1 MLCLRPRPTTG
12 ADMRYPMLSLRLTLL
27 AALTLAGIRGS
38 AQQTTQQAT
47 AVDPRIALSDSAIRA
62 VIKQRVDE
70 KRSSGIAV
78 GILDPDG
85 RTRVF
90 AYGTSGTS
98 RPIDATSVFEIGSI
112 TKTFTGTTLADMVV
126 KGEVKLDDPVAK
138 YLPSASHVPSRNG
151 REITLVDLATQSSG
165 LPRMPT
171 NFHPKDQSNP
181 YADYTEQQA
190 IDFVSSYQ
198 LTRDV
203 GAEYEYSNLGMGLLG
218 IALTRRE
225 GVSYENLVR
234 KHVLDPLGMT
244 DTRVVFTPS
253 MRERLA
259 LGHDDNGNVVSNWDI
274 PGLAG
279 AGALRSTVNDM
290 LKYLGANVDPA
301 HTPLAPALSMAHVKR
316 HGTNNPNLNLGL
328 AWHILTTPYASN
340 ITWHNGGTGGY
351 RTFIGFDDARHAGV
365 VVLSNS
371 NTSVDDIGLHFVDPR
386 MPLTPA
392 PTKVVRTEIALA
404 PQILDRYVGDY
415 ELAPN
420 FHIVVTREGN
430 ALFGQPT
437 DQPKVQMF
445 AEKEDE
451 FFLKVV
457 DAQITFT
464 KDSSGSVTGLVLHQ
478 NGQDAPGKKVK

>member
-1 MLCLRPRPTTG
+1 
-12 ADMRYPMLSLRLTLL
+12 MRRSRLLRLTLL
-27 AALTLAGIRGS
+27 TVALLGTRAI
-38 AQQTTQQAT
+38 AQQPAQQAT
-47 AVDPRIALSDSAIRA
+47 AVDPRVALSDSAIRA
-62 VIKQRVDE
+62 IIKDRVDS

-78 GILDPDG
+78 GVLDPDG
-85 RTRVF
+85 HTRVF
-90 AYGTSGTS
+90 GYGASGTS
-98 RPIDATSVFEIGSI
+98 RPIDANSVFEIGSI

-138 YLPSASHVPSRNG
+138 YLPSSAHVPSRNG

-171 NFHPKDQSNP
+171 NFAPKDQTNP

-203 GAEYEYSNLGMGLLG
+203 GAKYEYSNLGMGLLG
-218 IALTRRE
+218 IALVRRE
-225 GVSYENLVR
+225 GTSYEALVR
-234 KHVLDPLGMT
+234 KHVLDPLGMS

-259 LGHDDNGNVVSNWDI
+259 LGHSEGGEVVSNWDI

-290 LKYLGANVDPA
+290 LKYLAANVDPA
-301 HTPLAPALSMAHVKR
+301 HSPIAAALEMAHVKR
-316 HGTNNPNLNLGL
+316 HGTDNPNLSLGL
-328 AWHILTTPYASN
+328 AWHILATPSGN
-340 ITWHNGGTGGY
+340 SITWHNGGTGGY
-351 RTFIGFDDARHAGV
+351 RTFIGFDPARHAGV

-371 NTSVDDIGLHFVDPR
+371 NTSVDDIGMHFVDPR
-386 MPLTPA
+386 MPLAPA
-392 PTKVVRTEIALA
+392 PVKVTHTEITLA
-404 PQILDRYVGDY
+404 PTVLDRYVGEY

-430 ALFGQPT
+430 ALYGQPT
-437 DQPKVQMF
+437 GQDKVQLF
-445 AEKEDE
+445 AEKEDG

-457 DAQITFT
+457 EAQIVFT
-464 KDSSGSVTGLVLHQ
+464 KDSSGNVTGLVLKQ
-478 NGQDAPGKKVK
+478 NGQESPGKKVK

>member
-1 MLCLRPRPTTG
+1 MRRFALPRLLMVL
-12 ADMRYPMLSLRLTLL
+12 ALSASS
-27 AALTLAGIRGS
+27 AAAQPA
-38 AQQTTQQAT
+38 AQQA
-47 AVDPRIALSDSAIRA
+47 AAIDPRVALSDSAIRA
-62 VIKQRVDE
+62 VIKDRVDT
-70 KRSSGIAV
+70 KRSSGIVV

-90 AYGTSGTS
+90 AYGASGTS
-98 RPIDATSVFEIGSI
+98 RPLDGQSVFEIGSI
-112 TKTFTGTTLADMVV
+112 TKTFTATTLADMVA

-138 YLPSASHVPSRNG
+138 YLPASAHVPSRNG

-165 LPRMPT
+165 LPRMPS
-171 NFHPKDQSNP
+171 NFAPKDQTNP

-190 IDFVSSYQ
+190 VDFVSSYQ
-198 LTRDV
+198 LPRDV
-203 GAEYEYSNLGMGLLG
+203 GAKYEYSNLGMGLLG

-225 GVSYENLVR
+225 GVSYEALVR
-234 KHVLDPLGMT
+234 KHVIDPLGMN
-244 DTRVVFTPS
+244 DTRVTFTPS

-259 LGHDDNGNVVSNWDI
+259 LGHDESGAVVSNWDI

-290 LKYLGANVDPA
+290 LRYLQANVEPS
-301 HTPLAPALSMAHVKR
+301 HTTLAPAIEMAHAKR
-316 HGTNNPNLNLGL
+316 YATDNPNLSLGL
-328 AWHILTTPYASN
+328 AWHILTTAAGSA

-351 RTFIGFDDARHAGV
+351 RTFIGFDPARHAGV

-371 NTSVDDIGLHFVDPR
+371 ATSVDDIGLHFVDPR
-386 MPLTPA
+386 VPLAPA
-392 PTKVVRTEIALA
+392 PVKVAHTEITLA
-404 PQILDRYVGDY
+404 PELLDRYVGDY

-437 DQPKVQMF
+437 GQGKVQLF
-445 AEKEDE
+445 AEKEDA

-457 DAQITFT
+457 DAQILFT
-464 KDSSGSVTGLVLHQ
+464 KDSSGTVTGMVLKQ
-478 NGQDAPGKKVK
+478 NGQNSPGRKIR

>member
-1 MLCLRPRPTTG
+1 MRLQFVLRH
-12 ADMRYPMLSLRLTLL
+12 TLVAVL
-27 AALTLAGIRGS
+27 AIAANRVG
-38 AQQTTQQAT
+38 AQQAAQQAA
-47 AVDPRIALSDSAIRA
+47 AVDPRVALSDSAIRA
-62 VIKQRVDE
+62 IIKDRVDS

-90 AYGTSGTS
+90 AYGSSGTN
-98 RPIDATSVFEIGSI
+98 RPLDANSVFEIGSI
-112 TKTFTGTTLADMVV
+112 TKTFTATSLADMIV

-138 YLPSASHVPSRNG
+138 YLPSSSHVPSRNG

-165 LPRMPT
+165 LPRMPS
-171 NFHPKDQSNP
+171 NFAPKDQNNP

-203 GAEYEYSNLGMGLLG
+203 GAKYEYSNLGMGLLG

-225 GVSYENLVR
+225 GVSYEQLVR
-234 KHVLDPLGMT
+234 KHVIDPLQMS
-244 DTRVVFTPS
+244 DTRVTFTPS

-259 LGHDDNGNVVSNWDI
+259 LGHDDAGKVVSNWDI

-290 LKYLGANVDPA
+290 LKYLAANVDPA
-301 HTPLAPALSMAHVKR
+301 HSPLAPAIEMTHVKR
-316 HGTNNPNLNLGL
+316 HGTDNPNLNLGL
-328 AWHILTTPYASN
+328 AWHILTTPEGSN

-351 RTFIGFDDARHAGV
+351 RTFTGFDSSRHAGV

-371 NTSVDDIGLHFVDPR
+371 NTGVDDIGLHLIDPR
-386 MPLTPA
+386 LPLAPA
-392 PTKVVRTEIALA
+392 PVKVVHTEIAVA
-404 PQILDRYVGDY
+404 PEVLERYVGDY
-415 ELAPN
+415 ELAPT

-437 DQPKVQMF
+437 GQDKVRLF
-445 AEKEDE
+445 GEREDT

-457 DAQITFT
+457 EAQVVFT
-464 KDSSGSVTGLVLHQ
+464 KDSSGNVTGLILKQ
-478 NGQDAPGKKVK
+478 NGQESPGKKVK

>member
-1 MLCLRPRPTTG
+1 MRRFVLPRFLMVL
-12 ADMRYPMLSLRLTLL
+12 ALSASSAT
-27 AALTLAGIRGS
+27 AQPA
-38 AQQTTQQAT
+38 AQQTA
-47 AVDPRIALSDSAIRA
+47 AIDPRVALSDSAIRA
-62 VIKQRVDE
+62 VIKDRVDT

-90 AYGTSGTS
+90 AYGASGTS
-98 RPIDATSVFEIGSI
+98 RPLDGQSVFEIGSI
-112 TKTFTGTTLADMVV
+112 TKTFTATTLADMVA

-138 YLPSASHVPSRNG
+138 YLPASAHVPSRNG

-165 LPRMPT
+165 LPRMPS
-171 NFHPKDQSNP
+171 NFAPKDQTNP

-190 IDFVSSYQ
+190 VDFVSSYQ
-198 LTRDV
+198 LPRDV
-203 GAEYEYSNLGMGLLG
+203 GAKYEYSNLGMGLLG

-225 GVSYENLVR
+225 GVSYEALVR
-234 KHVLDPLGMT
+234 THVIDPLGMN
-244 DTRVVFTPS
+244 DTRVTFTPS

-259 LGHDDNGNVVSNWDI
+259 LGHDENGAVVSNWDI

-290 LKYLGANVDPA
+290 LRYLQANVDPS
-301 HTPLAPALSMAHVKR
+301 HTTLAPAIDMAHAKR
-316 HGTNNPNLNLGL
+316 YATDNPNLSLGL
-328 AWHILTTPYASN
+328 AWHILTTAAGSA

-351 RTFIGFDDARHAGV
+351 RTFIGFDPARHAGV

-371 NTSVDDIGLHFVDPR
+371 ATSVDDIGLHFVDPR
-386 MPLTPA
+386 VPLAPA
-392 PTKVVRTEIALA
+392 PVKVAHTEITLA
-404 PQILDRYVGDY
+404 PQLLDRYVGDY

-437 DQPKVQMF
+437 GQGKVQLF
-445 AEKEDE
+445 AEKEDA

-457 DAQITFT
+457 DAQIVFT
-464 KDSSGSVTGLVLHQ
+464 KDSSGAVTGMVLKQ
-478 NGQDAPGKKVK
+478 NGQNSPGKKIR

>member
-1 MLCLRPRPTTG
+1 MLLPATG
-12 ADMRYPMLSLRLTLL
+12 AAMRYSRVSLRLTLL
-27 AALTLAGIRGS
+27 AALTVAGARGI
-38 AQQTTQQAT
+38 AQQPTQQAA
-47 AVDPRIALSDSAIRA
+47 AVDPRVALSDSAIRA
-62 VIKQRVDE
+62 VIKDRVDA

-98 RPIDATSVFEIGSI
+98 RPLDANSVFEIGSI
-112 TKTFTGTTLADMVV
+112 TKTFTATTLADMVA

-138 YLPSASHVPSRNG
+138 YLPSGSKVPSRNG

-171 NFHPKDQSNP
+171 NFHPKDQANP

-203 GAEYEYSNLGMGLLG
+203 GAEYEYSNLGVGLLG
-218 IALTRRE
+218 IALARRE
-225 GVSYENLVR
+225 GASYEALVR

-259 LGHDDNGNVVSNWDI
+259 LGHDDAGGVVSNWDI

-290 LKYLGANVDPA
+290 LKYLAANVDPGHA
-301 HTPLAPALSMAHVKR
+301 PLTRALTMGHVKR
-316 HGTNNPNLNLGL
+316 HGTSNPSLNLGL
-328 AWHILTTPYASN
+328 AWHILTTPYGSTL
-340 ITWHNGGTGGY
+340 TWHNGGTGGY
-351 RTFIGFDDARHAGV
+351 RTFIGFDDARHSGV

-371 NTSVDDIGLHFVDPR
+371 NTSVDDVGMHFVDPR
-386 MPLTPA
+386 LPLSPA
-392 PTKVVRTEIALA
+392 PTKVARIEITLA
-404 PQILDRYVGDY
+404 PQVLDRYVGDY
-415 ELAPN
+415 ELAPA
-420 FHIVVTREGN
+420 FHIVVTRDGG
-430 ALFGQPT
+430 ALYGQPT
-437 DQPKVQMF
+437 GQDKVQLF

-464 KDSSGSVTGLVLHQ
+464 KDSSGNVTGLVLHQ
-478 NGQDAPGKKVK
+478 NGQDSPGKRVK

>member
-1 MLCLRPRPTTG
+1 MLRVTRRSFLVVLAIAAPR
-12 ADMRYPMLSLRLTLL
+12 LQ
-27 AALTLAGIRGS
+27 
-38 AQQTTQQAT
+38 AQQPTQQAS
-47 AVDPRIALSDSAIRA
+47 AVDPRVALSDSAIRA
-62 VIKQRVDE
+62 VIKERVDT

-90 AYGTSGTS
+90 AYGASGTS
-98 RPIDATSVFEIGSI
+98 RPIDETSVFEIGSI
-112 TKTFTGTTLADMVV
+112 TKTFTGTTLADMVG

-138 YLPSASHVPSRNG
+138 YLPSTAHVPSRNG

-171 NFHPKDQSNP
+171 NFAPKDRSNP

-190 IDFVSSYQ
+190 IDFVSSYT
-198 LTRDV
+198 LPRDI

-218 IALTRRE
+218 IALARRE
-225 GVSYENLVR
+225 NTSYENLVR
-234 KHVLDPLGMT
+234 QHVLDPLGMN

-259 LGHDDNGNVVSNWDI
+259 LGHDEAGQVVSNWDI

-290 LKYLGANVDPA
+290 LKYLKANVDPA
-301 HTPLAPALSMAHVKR
+301 HTTLTSAIEMAHLKR
-316 HGTNNPNLNLGL
+316 HGTGNPNVNLGL
-328 AWHILTTPYASN
+328 AWHITTTPVGTN

-351 RTFIGFDDARHAGV
+351 RTFIGFDPARHAGV

-371 NTSVDDIGLHFVDPR
+371 NTGVDDIGMHFVDPR
-386 MPLTPA
+386 LPLAPA
-392 PTKVVRTEIALA
+392 PVKVAHTEISVA
-404 PQILDRYVGDY
+404 PAVLDRYVGDY

-430 ALFGQPT
+430 ALFGTPT
-437 DQPKVQMF
+437 GQGKAQLF
-445 AEKEDE
+445 AEKEDG

-457 DAQITFT
+457 EAQLVFT
-464 KDSSGSVTGLVLHQ
+464 KDSSGNVTGLVLKQ
-478 NGQDAPGKKVK
+478 NGQDTPGKKVK

>member
-1 MLCLRPRPTTG
+1 MRPF
-12 ADMRYPMLSLRLTLL
+12 RLTLL
-27 AALTLAGIRGS
+27 ATIALAGTRGV
-38 AQQTTQQAT
+38 AQQPTQQAT
-47 AVDPRIALSDSAIRA
+47 AIDPRVALSDSAIRA
-62 VIKQRVDE
+62 VIKERVDA

-85 RTRVF
+85 HTRVF

-98 RPIDATSVFEIGSI
+98 RPLDANSVFEIGSI
-112 TKTFTGTTLADMVV
+112 TKTFTATTLADMAA
-126 KGEVKLDDPVAK
+126 KGEVMLDDPVAK
-138 YLPSASHVPSRNG
+138 YLPSGSKVPSRNG

-171 NFHPKDQSNP
+171 NFHPKDPTNP

-218 IALTRRE
+218 IALARRE
-225 GVSYENLVR
+225 GVSYEDLVR
-234 KHVLDPLGMT
+234 KHVLDPFGMT

-253 MRERLA
+253 MKERLA
-259 LGHDDNGNVVSNWDI
+259 LGHDEAGSVVSTWDI

-290 LKYLGANVDPA
+290 LKYLAANVDPSHA
-301 HTPLAPALSMAHVKR
+301 PLAPALTMAHVKR

-328 AWHILTTPYASN
+328 AWHILTTPSGGSV
-340 ITWHNGGTGGY
+340 TWHNGGTGGY

-386 MPLTPA
+386 LPLAPA
-392 PTKVVRTEIALA
+392 PTKVARTEIALT
-404 PQILDRYVGDY
+404 PQVLDRYVGDY

-420 FHIVVTREGN
+420 FHIVITREGN
-430 ALFGQPT
+430 ALLGTRQLK
-437 DQPKVQMF
+437 DKVQLF
-445 AEKEDE
+445 AAKEDA

-457 DAQITFT
+457 DAQVTFT
-464 KDSSGSVTGLVLHQ
+464 KDSSGNVTGLVLHQ
-478 NGQDAPGKKVK
+478 NGQDAPGRKVK

>member
-1 MLCLRPRPTTG
+1 
-12 ADMRYPMLSLRLTLL
+12 
-27 AALTLAGIRGS
+27 
-38 AQQTTQQAT
+38 
-47 AVDPRIALSDSAIRA
+47 
-62 VIKQRVDE
+62 
-70 KRSSGIAV
+70 
-78 GILDPDG
+78 
-85 RTRVF
+85 
-90 AYGTSGTS
+90 
-98 RPIDATSVFEIGSI
+98 
-112 TKTFTGTTLADMVV
+112 
-126 KGEVKLDDPVAK
+126 
-138 YLPSASHVPSRNG
+138 
-151 REITLVDLATQSSG
+151 
-165 LPRMPT
+165 MPT

-203 GAEYEYSNLGMGLLG
+203 GAQYEYSNLGMGLLG
-218 IALTRRE
+218 IALARRE
-225 GVSYENLVR
+225 GVSYEALVR
-234 KHVLDPLGMT
+234 KHVLDPLGMN

-259 LGHDDNGNVVSNWDI
+259 LGHDEAGSVVSNWDI

-290 LKYLGANVDPA
+290 LKYLAANVDPA
-301 HTPLAPALSMAHVKR
+301 HTTLTSALTMAQVKR

-328 AWHILTTPYASN
+328 AWHILTTPYGGN

-351 RTFIGFDDARHAGV
+351 RTFIGFDVARHAGV

-386 MPLTPA
+386 MPLAPA
-392 PTKVVRTEIALA
+392 PKKVTRTEIALA
-404 PQILDRYVGDY
+404 PDVLDRYVGDY
-415 ELAPN
+415 ELAPT
-420 FHIVVTREGN
+420 FHIVVTRDGN

-437 DQPKVQMF
+437 EQPKVQLF

-464 KDSSGSVTGLVLHQ
+464 KDSSGKITGLVLHQ
-478 NGQDAPGKKVK
+478 NGQDSPGKKVK